1 MSFEHVKKLD
11 QFWSGSTMVEGL
23 GVYWLEN
30 NGHFK
35 YWLENNKQK
44 YYWSENNEGLKYK
57 E

>member
-1 MSFEHVKKLD
+1 MN
-11 QFWSGSTMVEGL
+11 EGL
-23 GVYWLEN
+23 VGVYWLQN

-44 YYWSENNEGLKYK
+44 KKKKKKYWLENNEGLKYK